1 MAEPYNFNGESVD
14 PVVEVELSGD
24 ESDSDSGSDYEDD
37 GPPTPAEEEEE
48 GDEYIP
54 IAPSPRVPVNHV
66 PSRSSRVLSVN
77 VEGERTKRRR
87 GEEGRVAAAVAAEV
101 CSPSSQGSQWNRVEI
116 DGLFCSIC
124 MEAWTSEGDH
134 HICCLPCGHLFGLSC
149 INKWLRQKRS
159 SGKCPQCN
167 RKCTLKEVRKLFA
180 PRIAVVDEESRKR
193 IHFLETKCA
202 SLEKKDAEWSKIEA
216 LWHKKESE
224 LQQKIK
230 QLVERTVQMQRSLDN
245 FNNTVAGLYTAR
257 RGHHVPF
264 IPDNTA
270 TSNFSMQGSSG
281 SFELQ
286 EELYVEG
293 ARLFDINISSQTVL
307 VARRAPKVGGCHF
320 TKISLMPPHGTSEI
334 FHPLSTNIIKDLH
347 FCPRNTSLV
356 LFASLGKKLSILSL
370 ESNNISLSYDL
381 PCAAWS
387 CSWDIN
393 SPHHVY
399 AGLQNGMLL
408 EFDTRQTAK
417 PLESRSGLSNNPIH
431 TVHSLP
437 YNGTLPIGARTVLSA
452 SSIGICQWN
461 FEAAEERPSLV
472 PTSGNQGVCISLAHC
487 PTTENIVASY
497 RPKVETLPSCEVAA
511 TGSQA
516 FVSHSS
522 QAIGQGIQGSHLH
535 LKRTGSSYETLGSA
549 SATVSNIRLPRCTI
563 ICRKQ
568 EQLQQQQPCLFVSGD
583 EAAQGLLLQELP
595 SFAFNQRL
603 QSSRKSFISDVKYA
617 SSANIQG
624 GGVLGCLSES
634 TLQLFTTRR

>member
-286 EELYVEG
+286 
-293 ARLFDINISSQTVL
+293 
-307 VARRAPKVGGCHF
+307 VG
-320 TKISLMPPHGTSEI
+320 
-334 FHPLSTNIIKDLH
+334 N
-347 FCPRNTSLV
+347 
-356 LFASLGKKLSILSL
+356 L